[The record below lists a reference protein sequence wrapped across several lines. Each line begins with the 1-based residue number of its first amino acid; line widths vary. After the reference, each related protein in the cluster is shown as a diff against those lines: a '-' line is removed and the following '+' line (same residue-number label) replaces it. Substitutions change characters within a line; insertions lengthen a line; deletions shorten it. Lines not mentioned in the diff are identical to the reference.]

1 MGSSAGIGSHSFAVN
16 VFRYPDA
23 QRYIG
28 ALGQPGAASA
38 AKAAAALSKVTTFTT
53 QLRMLGTGPYLLFP
67 ETLSPGYYA
76 ASVTDASSGSGPILV
91 RFQVTDISFYVS
103 VTQTQ
108 TLVWLNNLASGGPVR
123 DAKLRVG
130 GVDVVTGPDGIAVFP
145 TQTIRQRRGVETV
158 AKTADGRE
166 AVISVSAGPGDTAG
180 LKNRPEV
187 YWRYLYADRP
197 VYRPSDT
204 ISFWGIAL
212 PREKA
217 ADAVQRITLSLS

>member
-108 TLVWLNNLASGGPVR
+108 TLVWLNDLAKGGPLR
-123 DAKLRVG
+123 DAKMRVSAS
-130 GVDVVTGPDGIAVFP
+130 DAVTGADGLAVFP
-145 TQTIRQRRGVETV
+145 TQTVDKFHGLQTV
-158 AKTADGRE
+158 ARTPDGRE
-166 AVISVSAGPGDTAG
+166 AVIDVGV
-180 LKNRPEV
+180 RQE
-187 YWRYLYADRP
+187 
-197 VYRPSDT
+197 
-204 ISFWGIAL
+204 
-212 PREKA
+212 
-217 ADAVQRITLSLS
+217 DA